1 MLHGFPFIHPSI
13 VPCPV
18 LGFKVVIA
26 NFLPQVEL
34 MLQAVNIR
42 TYSNK
47 IEAVNSQILAPCK
60 EKLYSHS
67 TYFQNYE
74 SQANIH
80 KWRGQPT
87 R

>member
-1 MLHGFPFIHPSI
+1 
-13 VPCPV
+13 
-18 LGFKVVIA
+18 
-26 NFLPQVEL
+26 VEL

-47 IEAVNSQILAPCK
+47 IEDVNSQILAPCK

-67 TYFQNYE
+67 TYFLNYE
-74 SQANIH
+74 SHANIH
-80 KWRGQPT
+80 KWYMRGQPT